1 MLIKKFYRSFWE
13 EDMTETTAG
22 LLDKVLR
29 SVYQV
34 LGKDE
39 QLQIATKIYQ
49 LTDGALS
56 LFKVLDLPLCFSYAL
71 QQTYFEKFK
80 CYLQRILMPS
90 QKGKSYNYFFVD
102 LKENKIFTLRE
113 KLKKNPQKIKN
124 LMVDSVLEGKNYLY
138 KEIEEEAT
146 CVEEKAERFL
156 KIDMLSFREETIE
169 KVKNVLYVDKVM
181 TVGQEILF

>member
-1 MLIKKFYRSFWE
+1 MLIKKIYRSFWE
-13 EDMTETTAG
+13 EDMTKTTAG

-39 QLQIATKIYQ
+39 QLQLATKIYQ

-56 LFKVLDLPLCFSYAL
+56 LFKVLDLPLYFSYAL

-80 CYLQRILMPS
+80 CYLQRILKPT

-102 LKENKIFTLRE
+102 LEENKIFTLRE
-113 KLKKNPQKIKN
+113 KLRKNPQKIKN

-156 KIDMLSFREETIE
+156 KIDMLSFRSETIE
-169 KVKNVLYVDKVM
+169 KVKNVLYVDKVI